1 MQNEFIAAMSS
12 VVCEG
17 IKQEIGNSWYTVK
30 VDGTKDPTGV
40 ENISINICIF
50 YKYSL
55 KVAQRLVVLPN
66 TNSGDANSI
75 ADVILAERTKAEPT
89 SSNIL
94 CQVYDDAS
102 VMAGHCERVQLLLQE
117 RENRKILLC
126 VLPKPSI
133 APCSDARNV
142 G

>member
-1 MQNEFIAAMSS
+1 MVLSS
-12 VVCEG
+12 
-17 IKQEIGNSWYTVK
+17 
-30 VDGTKDPTGV
+30 
-40 ENISINICIF
+40 
-50 YKYSL
+50 
-55 KVAQRLVVLPN
+55 

-75 ADVILAERTKAEPT
+75 ADVILAELTKAEPT
-89 SSNIL
+89 LSNIL
-94 CQVYDDAS
+94 CQVYDGAS
-102 VMAGHCERVQLLLQE
+102 VMTGHCERVQLLLQE